1 MQDHFISLN
10 HLVSFNF
17 SLVSQLIGV
26 YPSWSSLLLNISM
39 WACYFQRY
47 EFFSISLTWYV
58 MVSGE
63 ESPWLYYVNV
73 LNFFNLGCVD
83 GTSFGSLNVGAP
95 TEGCLGTP
103 SFYQFSGNLCFCAI
117 TVDFLHLHLV
127 IAFFVLFINLRSN
140 LPVQTLVDPFRMS
153 DVVYNC
159 SSSVLIVENICKCLT
174 ANRKQ
179 CD

>member
-1 MQDHFISLN
+1 MGNLRGVAWKLWVAFRRVPPKNLNYSKSMSMQDHFISLN

-26 YPSWSSLLLNISM
+26 YPSWSSLWLNISI

-47 EFFSISLTWYV
+47 EFFSISLTWYF

-63 ESPWLYYVNV
+63 ESPWLYYVNA
-73 LNFFNLGCVD
+73 LNFFNLGCMD

-103 SFYQFSGNLCFCAI
+103 SFYQFSRKSVFLCHHCWFCSSPFGNSLLCFI
-117 TVDFLHLHLV
+117 HKSQKVTSL
-127 IAFFVLFINLRSN
+127 
-140 LPVQTLVDPFRMS
+140 
-153 DVVYNC
+153 
-159 SSSVLIVENICKCLT
+159 
-174 ANRKQ
+174 
-179 CD
+179 